1 MNWST
6 LQDFEDEARRTLPRA
21 HYDYFTGGAQDEV
34 TLRANRE
41 AFQRIMLR
49 PRVLRGGFQGS
60 LATELLGV
68 TLDMPVVIA
77 PTAFHRLAHPDG
89 ECATARA
96 ARDAQVLMIVSMAS
110 TTPVEEIIASAGAD
124 SAATRFWFQL
134 YLQPDRGFTAD
145 LVKRA
150 EAAGCGGLVVTV
162 DSPVFGRHERDLR
175 NRFLDLPDGLCCAHM
190 RTSDNKPRRIEFK
203 RDLDWRDIDWL
214 RSVTGLPLILKGV
227 VHPDDARLAVEHGV
241 RALIVSNHGGRQ
253 LDTMAP
259 SIALL
264 PGVARAVL
272 GEVPVILDGG
282 IRRGTDVLK
291 ALALGADAV
300 GVGRPVLWGL
310 AAAGQEGVSAVLQL
324 LRAELLEAL
333 ILCGCNSL
341 RALDEGFLLPE
352 TEQSPWRLTC

>member
-1 MNWST
+1 MKWST
-6 LQDFEDEARRTLPRA
+6 LQDFEDEARRKLPRA
-21 HYDYFTGGAQDEV
+21 HYDYVAGGAQDEV
-34 TLRANRE
+34 TLRANRA
-41 AFQRIMLR
+41 AFQGIMLR
-49 PRVLRGGFQGS
+49 PRVLRGAFQGD

-68 TLDMPVVIA
+68 TLDMPVLIA

-96 ARDAQVLMIVSMAS
+96 ARDAKLLMIISMAS
-110 TTPVEEIIASAGAD
+110 TTPVEEITAAAGPEAG
-124 SAATRFWFQL
+124 RFWFQL
-134 YLQPDRGFTAD
+134 YIQPDRGFTAD
-145 LVKRA
+145 LVRRA

-175 NRFLDLPDGLCCAHM
+175 NGFLDLPEGLHCAHM
-190 RTSDNKPRRIEFK
+190 RTSETERPRRIEFK
-203 RDLDWRDIDWL
+203 PDLDWGDIDWL
-214 RSVTGLPLILKGV
+214 RSVTRLPLILKGV
-227 VHPDDARLAVEHGV
+227 THPEDARLAVAHGV

-259 SIALL
+259 SLALL
-264 PGVARAVL
+264 PGVARAVK
-272 GEVPVILDGG
+272 GDVPIILDGG
-282 IRRGTDVLK
+282 VRRGTDVLK

-333 ILCGCNSL
+333 LLCGCGSL
-341 RALDEGFLLPE
+341 TALDEGFLFPE
-352 TEQSPWRLTC
+352 TERSSWCRTC

>member
-1 MNWST
+1 MKWST
-6 LQDFEDEARRTLPRA
+6 LQEFEDEARRRLPRA
-21 HYDYFTGGAQDEV
+21 YYDYFTGGAQDEV

-41 AFQRIMLR
+41 AFQGIMLR

-60 LATELLGV
+60 LETKLLDV
-68 TLDMPVVIA
+68 TLDMPILIA

-96 ARDAQVLMIVSMAS
+96 AQDAKLLMIISMAS
-110 TTPVEEIIASAGAD
+110 TTTVEEITAFAAAD
-124 SAATRFWFQL
+124 TVVSRFWFQL
-134 YLQPDRGFTAD
+134 YIQPDRGFTAD

-150 EAAGCGGLVVTV
+150 EAARCGGLVVTV

-175 NRFLDLPDGLCCAHM
+175 NRFLDLPEGLCCAQM
-190 RTSDNKPRRIEFK
+190 RTSDNTLRRIEFK
-203 RDLDWRDIDWL
+203 PDLDWRDIDWL
-214 RSVTGLPLILKGV
+214 RSITGLPLILKGIA
-227 VHPDDARLAVEHGV
+227 HPDDARLAVEHGV

-264 PGVARAVL
+264 PGVARAVQ
-272 GEVPVILDGG
+272 GDVPIILDGG

-333 ILCGCNSL
+333 MLCGCNSL
-341 RALDEGFLLPE
+341 RALDEGLLFSE
-352 TEQSPWRLTC
+352 TE

>member
-1 MNWST
+1 MKWST
-6 LQDFEDEARRTLPRA
+6 LQDFEDEARRKLPRA
-21 HYDYFTGGAQDEV
+21 YYDYFAGGAQDEV

-41 AFQRIMLR
+41 AFRGIMLR

-60 LATELLGV
+60 LETELLDV
-68 TLDMPVVIA
+68 TLDMPLLVA

-96 ARDAQVLMIVSMAS
+96 VQDAHIVMIISMAS
-110 TTPVEEIIASAGAD
+110 TTPVEEITAFAAD
-124 SAATRFWFQL
+124 SVASRFWFQL
-134 YLQPDRGFTAD
+134 YIQPDRGITAD
-145 LVKRA
+145 LVRRA
-150 EAAGCGGLVVTV
+150 EAARCGGLVLTV
-162 DSPVFGRHERDLR
+162 DSSVFGRHERDLR
-175 NRFLDLPDGLCCAHM
+175 NRFLDLPEGLSCAHM
-190 RTSDNKPRRIEFK
+190 RMSDNKPRSIEFK
-203 RDLDWRDIDWL
+203 PDLDWRDIDWV
-214 RSVTGLPLILKGV
+214 RSITRLPLVLKGV
-227 VHPDDARLAVEHGV
+227 VHPDDARLALEHDV

-264 PGVARAVL
+264 PAVVRAVE
-272 GEVPVILDGG
+272 GKIPIILDGG

-291 ALALGADAV
+291 ALALGADVV

-333 ILCGCNSL
+333 MLCGCSSL
-341 RALDEGFLLPE
+341 RALDGGFLFPE
-352 TEQSPWRLTC
+352 TEPRPWPRIS

>member
-1 MNWST
+1 MKWST
-6 LQDFEDEARRTLPRA
+6 IQDFEDEARRRLPRA
-21 HYDYFTGGAQDEV
+21 YYDYFAGGAQDEV

-41 AFQRIMLR
+41 AFQGIMLR
-49 PRVLRGGFQGS
+49 PRVLRGGFQGN
-60 LATELLGV
+60 LETELLDV
-68 TLDMPVVIA
+68 TLDMPILIA

-96 ARDAQVLMIVSMAS
+96 ARDAKLLMIISMAS
-110 TTPVEEIIASAGAD
+110 TTPVEVITAAAD
-124 SAATRFWFQL
+124 SAASRFWFQL
-134 YLQPDRGFTAD
+134 YIQPDRGFTAD

-150 EAAGCGGLVVTV
+150 EAARCGGLVVTV

-175 NRFLDLPDGLCCAHM
+175 NRFLDLPEGLCCAHM
-190 RTSDNKPRRIEFK
+190 RTSDNTARRIEFK
-203 RDLDWRDIDWL
+203 SDLDWRDIDWL
-214 RSVTGLPLILKGV
+214 RSITGLPLILKGV

-264 PGVARAVL
+264 PGVARAVK
-272 GEVPVILDGG
+272 GDIPIILDGG

-310 AAAGQEGVSAVLQL
+310 AAAGQGGVSAVLQL

-333 ILCGCNSL
+333 VLCGCSSL
-341 RALDEGFLLPE
+341 RALDEGFLFPE
-352 TEQSPWRLTC
+352 TERSPWGRTC

>member
-1 MNWST
+1 MKWST
-6 LQDFEDEARRTLPRA
+6 LQDFEDEARRKLPRA
-21 HYDYFTGGAQDEV
+21 YYDYFAGGAQDEV

-41 AFQRIMLR
+41 AFEKIMLR
-49 PRVLRGGFQGS
+49 PRVLRGGFQGC
-60 LATELLGV
+60 LETELLDV
-68 TLDMPVVIA
+68 TLDMPILIA

-96 ARDAQVLMIVSMAS
+96 ASDAQLLMIISMAS
-110 TTPVEEIIASAGAD
+110 TTPVEEITAASAAD
-124 SAATRFWFQL
+124 SAASRFWFQL
-134 YLQPDRGFTAD
+134 YIQPDRGFTAD

-150 EAAGCGGLVVTV
+150 EAAGCVGLVVTV

-175 NRFLDLPDGLCCAHM
+175 NRFLDLPNGLCCDHM
-190 RTSDNKPRRIEFK
+190 LSSDHKPRRIEFK
-203 RDLDWRDIDWL
+203 PDLDWRDIDWL
-214 RSVTGLPLILKGV
+214 RSITELPVVLKGV
-227 VHPDDARLAVEHGV
+227 VHPDDARLAVKHDLS
-241 RALIVSNHGGRQ
+241 ALIVSNHGGRQ

-264 PGVARAVL
+264 PAVVRAVQ
-272 GEVPVILDGG
+272 GDIPIILDGG

-324 LRAELLEAL
+324 LRTELLEAL
-333 ILCGCNSL
+333 ALCGCSSL
-341 RALDEGFLLPE
+341 RALDEGLIFPE
-352 TEQSPWRLTC
+352 TEPSPWRRTC